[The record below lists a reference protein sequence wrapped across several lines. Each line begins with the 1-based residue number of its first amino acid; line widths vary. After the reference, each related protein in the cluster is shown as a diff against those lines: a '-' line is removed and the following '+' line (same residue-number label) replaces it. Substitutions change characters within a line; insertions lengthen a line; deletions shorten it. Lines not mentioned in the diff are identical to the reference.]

1 LRDSGLTATFAKA
14 MFRRRRLHREQTLYE
29 ALNLLAILPFPNI
42 DPVAFSIGP
51 LAVHWYGLA
60 YVAGIM
66 IGWFYAR
73 KLIDRPT
80 LWKGDTAPMTK
91 THLDDFL
98 VWIAVGIVVGGRTGY
113 VLFYDLPPMLEDPIR
128 IIQIW
133 NGGMSFHG
141 GLMGAIVA
149 MILFARKNAIP
160 VWSMFDIIAAVV
172 PIGLL
177 FGRIA
182 NFINGELW
190 GRLSSAPWAIVFPT
204 GGPFARHPSQLYEA
218 GLEGIVLLLVLAA
231 LIFGIKA
238 FKKPGLIAGI
248 FVMGYGLS
256 RIFVEFFREPDAQL
270 GYLLGTNWLTM
281 GMVLSTPMVLIGLWA
296 ALRAQVAARIAE
308 A

>member
-1 LRDSGLTATFAKA
+1 
-14 MFRRRRLHREQTLYE
+14 MYE

-42 DPVAFSIGP
+42 DPVAFAIGP

-66 IGWFYAR
+66 IGWLYAR

-80 LWKGDTAPMTK
+80 LWKGDAAPMTK

-113 VLFYDLPPMLEDPIR
+113 VLFYDLPVMLENPIR

-149 MILFARKNAIP
+149 MILFARKNMIP

-218 GLEGIVLLLVLAA
+218 ALEGIVLLLLLAS
-231 LIFGIKA
+231 LIFGTKA
-238 FKKPGLIAGI
+238 FKTPGLIAGI

-281 GMVLSTPMVLIGLWA
+281 GMVLSSPMVLIGLWA
-296 ALRAQVAARIAE
+296 ALRALVAVRTAKA
-308 A
+308 

>member
-1 LRDSGLTATFAKA
+1 
-14 MFRRRRLHREQTLYE
+14 LYE

-42 DPVAFSIGP
+42 DPVAFAIGP

-66 IGWFYAR
+66 IGWLYAR

-80 LWKGDTAPMTK
+80 LWKGDAAPMTK

-113 VLFYDLPPMLEDPIR
+113 VLFYDLPVMLENPIR

-149 MILFARKNAIP
+149 MILFARKNMIP

-218 GLEGIVLLLVLAA
+218 ALEGIVLLLLLAS
-231 LIFGIKA
+231 LIFGTKA
-238 FKKPGLIAGI
+238 FKTPGLIAGI

-281 GMVLSTPMVLIGLWA
+281 GMVLSSPMVLIGLWA
-296 ALRAQVAARIAE
+296 ALRALVAVRTAKA
-308 A
+308 

>member
-1 LRDSGLTATFAKA
+1 
-14 MFRRRRLHREQTLYE
+14 MYE